1 MLKSRTDEIIKI
13 TMVENSNRM
22 NFIKIL
28 FKKRISIYE
37 LAINILLKCWQSH
50 QGLFFGLGH
59 YLVLVLDK

>member
-1 MLKSRTDEIIKI
+1 
-13 TMVENSNRM
+13 M